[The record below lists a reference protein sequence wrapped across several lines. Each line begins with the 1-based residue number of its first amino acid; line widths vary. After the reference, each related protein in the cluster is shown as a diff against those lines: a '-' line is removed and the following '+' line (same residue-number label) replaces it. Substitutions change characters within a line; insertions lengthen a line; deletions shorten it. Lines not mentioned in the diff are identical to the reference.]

1 MSHAKFARHLA
12 NLTAEAARAASEAAD
27 MIEIDEGGAPE
38 IANVLAVTGKLRDRL
53 LWIERS
59 LAGVAQKEQDHG

>member
-12 NLTAEAARAASEAAD
+12 NLTAEASRAASQAAD
-27 MIEIDEGGAPE
+27 MIEIDEGGSPE
-38 IANVLAVTGKLRDRL
+38 IDSVLAITGKLRERL

-59 LAGVAQKEQDHG
+59 HAGVKQKDGE